1 MNRMQICVACDCVND
16 EFPFTA
22 QGRDPFCTKCWESLN
37 DPYQALLCEEALA
50 RAEARPEEFQK
61 RLEGRREVPV
71 KGIYEEI
78 FDHVA
83 AEAILRHIPE
93 NLRVVVTRMCEL
105 GVPWEAIEELGLSLQ
120 PDATADELVSY
131 FETLSELQAREKE
144 K

>member
-1 MNRMQICVACDCVND
+1 
-16 EFPFTA
+16 
-22 QGRDPFCTKCWESLN
+22 
-37 DPYQALLCEEALA
+37 
-50 RAEARPEEFQK
+50 
-61 RLEGRREVPV
+61 V

-83 AEAILRHIPE
+83 VEAILSHIPD
-93 NLRVVVTRMCEL
+93 NLTVVVTRMREL
-105 GVPWEAIEELGLSLQ
+105 GVPWEAIKELGLSLQ